1 MMSNQNR
8 ELTSKEKRSIKKLVT
23 RLCANYDSEY
33 GCLPLDCD
41 CPMFGICYTNSAMCR
56 YFRETVLPNDP
67 ELQASLESQPIRTC
81 QYCGQK
87 FPADGKRV
95 YCSQQCAESA
105 RRQQNA
111 ARVRKFRN
119 KRKCG
124 LSMKIYRKSRSR
136 KWSVKIPPR
145 KTDRNGNLWYTV
157 KTAAGI

>member
-8 ELTSKEKRSIKKLVT
+8 ELTSKEKRFIKKLVA

-56 YFRETVLPNDP
+56 YFRESVLPNDP

-95 YCSQQCAESA
+95 YCSQQCAEAA

-119 KRKCG
+119 KRK
-124 LSMKIYRKSRSR
+124 
-136 KWSVKIPPR
+136 
-145 KTDRNGNLWYTV
+145 
-157 KTAAGI
+157 

>member
-8 ELTSKEKRSIKKLVT
+8 GLTSKEKRSIKKLVT

-56 YFRETVLPNDP
+56 YFRGSVLPNDP
-67 ELQASLESQPIRTC
+67 ELQASLESQPVRTC

-119 KRKCG
+119 KRK
-124 LSMKIYRKSRSR
+124 
-136 KWSVKIPPR
+136 
-145 KTDRNGNLWYTV
+145 
-157 KTAAGI
+157 

>member
-8 ELTSKEKRSIKKLVT
+8 ELTPKEKRSIKKLVI

-56 YFRETVLPNDP
+56 YFREAVLPNDP
-67 ELQASLESQPIRTC
+67 ELQASLERQPVRIC
-81 QYCGQK
+81 KYCGHI

-95 YCSQQCAESA
+95 YCSDKCAVSA
-105 RRQQNA
+105 RRQQNV

-119 KRKCG
+119 KTK
-124 LSMKIYRKSRSR
+124 
-136 KWSVKIPPR
+136 
-145 KTDRNGNLWYTV
+145 
-157 KTAAGI
+157 